1 MQISGDDGLRLCLG
15 SLREWLKCIRKRRE
29 IAVFAA
35 MTGRGTE
42 SPVRSSIVLKGLCL
56 LNMEQLMKFPADDRY
71 FRFTFANMQR
81 LAGLLREFL
90 PTELLAHLEL
100 NKLQRIHDQH
110 VRENL
115 KEVRDDL
122 DVECPCSIGKVTI
135 RILVEHKSSHAP
147 KLWFQLMRSICA
159 EWEQN
164 GIAPIIPVV
173 VHTGSGSFIY
183 ESPQNMLQQIPDP
196 LRNMLPSL
204 PIIAIDLA
212 ICTEEQIWAS
222 QNLDHVTK
230 VALSIL
236 KLAQQGQLDISKI
249 RKLLQSE
256 WPTSSPLRIKRYI
269 QAAITYL
276 HFKSKL
282 PRESLSNLRFDMV
295 HAHAINPDSP
305 FAQEL
310 REEHQ
315 KGVEQGIDQGIIEGL
330 ELEKIEVIQGM
341 LAKGCDWQFIQDIT
355 HLNPTSFEELQA
367 KHGKG

>member
-42 SPVRSSIVLKGLCL
+42 SSVRSSIVLKGLCL

-330 ELEKIEVIQGM
+330 ELEKIEVVQGM
-341 LAKGCDWQFIQDIT
+341 LVNGLDWKLIEKIT
-355 HLNPTSFEELQA
+355 HLNQVNFDALKA

>member
-1 MQISGDDGLRLCLG
+1 
-15 SLREWLKCIRKRRE
+15 
-29 IAVFAA
+29 
-35 MTGRGTE
+35 
-42 SPVRSSIVLKGLCL
+42 
-56 LNMEQLMKFPADDRY
+56 MKFPADDRY

-90 PTELLAHLEL
+90 PANMLTHLDL
-100 NKLQRIHDQH
+100 DKLRRIHDQH
-110 VRENL
+110 VRDTL

-122 DVECPCSIGKVTI
+122 DVECPCSSGKVTI

-147 KLWFQLMRSICA
+147 RLWFQLMQSICT

-164 GIAPIIPVV
+164 GFAPIIPVV
-173 VHTGSGSFIY
+173 VHTGSEPFVFD
-183 ESPQNMLQQIPDP
+183 SPQNELQSIPTP
-196 LRNMLPSL
+196 IKEALPNL

-212 ICTEEQIWAS
+212 ICTEERIWAS
-222 QNLDHVTK
+222 PNLDHVTK

-256 WPTSSPLRIKRYI
+256 WPKSSPLRIKRYI
-269 QAAITYL
+269 QAAVSYL

-282 PRESLSNLRFDMV
+282 PRESLSTLRFNMAL
-295 HAHAINPDSP
+295 AHAINPQSA

-315 KGVEQGIDQGIIEGL
+315 KGIERGVEQGIVEGL
-330 ELEKIEVIQGM
+330 ELNQIEVVQGM
-341 LAKGCDWQFIQDIT
+341 LAKNFDWQTIQDIT
-355 HLNPTSFEELQA
+355 HLDQTAFKALQI
-367 KHGKG
+367 KHKK